1 VLVAV
6 LESTEDEYGLW
17 KLKEHTEDY
26 HGDRESHA
34 FEEYDHDLFV
44 TVAGNKKLENEEKIV
59 IPEAIMQG
67 ILGYRILIIREA
79 GSAKFAN
86 IKSEEELQQLRVGIP
101 DTWPDASA
109 FRQSGY
115 NVVERG
121 TYDDMFERLHNNEF
135 DFTALGANEIE
146 GVFADRADEVR
157 GLIMVDHLLI
167 YYPFPLAFYVNPD
180 KPVLAERIQIG
191 MDKLDE
197 NGVLE
202 EIFLK
207 YNEEL
212 IDRLNLRERTVFKI
226 KNPILPE
233 VMNDFESSI
242 PE

>member
-1 VLVAV
+1 
-6 LESTEDEYGLW
+6 
-17 KLKEHTEDY
+17 
-26 HGDRESHA
+26 
-34 FEEYDHDLFV
+34 
-44 TVAGNKKLENEEKIV
+44 
-59 IPEAIMQG
+59 
-67 ILGYRILIIREA
+67 
-79 GSAKFAN
+79 
-86 IKSEEELQQLRVGIP
+86 
-101 DTWPDASA
+101 
-109 FRQSGY
+109 
-115 NVVERG
+115 
-121 TYDDMFERLHNNEF
+121 
-135 DFTALGANEIE
+135 
-146 GVFADRADEVR
+146 
-157 GLIMVDHLLI
+157 MVDHLLI